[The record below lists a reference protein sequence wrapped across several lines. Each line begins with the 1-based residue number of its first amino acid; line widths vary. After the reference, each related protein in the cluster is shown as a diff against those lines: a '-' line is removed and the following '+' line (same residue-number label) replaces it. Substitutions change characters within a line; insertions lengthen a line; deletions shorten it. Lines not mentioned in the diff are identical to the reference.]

1 MPRIKPSQKQL
12 EALTIV
18 SEGRAQYG
26 SEFPKMAR
34 RAAARGEQINDQT
47 WLVDGTDI
55 YGAEHSTWGSLEDRG
70 WITVRHD
77 LLPMKHVPEQ
87 TREYTSITGSK
98 AVKVLPA
105 HEEPED
111 PGWRATVELTAEGT
125 EMLERYG
132 ERG

>member
-1 MPRIKPSQKQL
+1 MPKIKPSQKQL
-12 EALTIV
+12 EALTMV

-34 RAAARGEQINDQT
+34 RAAARGERINDQT
-47 WLVDGTDI
+47 WLVDGADI
-55 YGAEHSTWGSLEDRG
+55 YGAEHATWNSLEDRG
-70 WITVRHD
+70 WIRVRHD
-77 LLPMKHVPEQ
+77 LLPMKHVAER
-87 TREYTSITGSK
+87 TREYTTITGFK
-98 AVKVLPA
+98 ELKVLAA

-111 PGWRATVELTAEGT
+111 PGWRAAVELTAEGA